1 MEDEKIINLKLTQK
15 EIQTIQV
22 TLFDKAMTAKQN
34 NDKTTE
40 YVLKSILKTIQIEL
54 RFQKED

>member
-1 MEDEKIINLKLTQK
+1 MVDKEYINLKLTK
-15 EIQTIQV
+15 RELQTIQV